1 MYQCFITVAWVIRL
15 MATTISLS
23 SVLAE
28 LTFENWIVRGRSTS
42 DAYRRIVSVEFQY
55 LLRCLM
61 YLSMYLL
68 FSTYQVLTIYNQG

>member
-42 DAYRRIVSVEFQY
+42 DAYRRIVRVEFQY

-61 YLSMYLL
+61 CLSMYLL
-68 FSTYQVLTIYNQG
+68 FNTY